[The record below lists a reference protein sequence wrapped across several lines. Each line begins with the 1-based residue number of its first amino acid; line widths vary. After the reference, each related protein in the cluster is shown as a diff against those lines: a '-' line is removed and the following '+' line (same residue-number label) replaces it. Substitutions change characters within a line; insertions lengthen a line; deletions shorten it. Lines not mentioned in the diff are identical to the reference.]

1 MSDHLSAAFLAV
13 VRRSSIRVTANATN
27 VAGSV
32 TRVFLFPTHFK
43 LGVMLQLFHS
53 GLPNTPV
60 VVHVTSELDT
70 LLCAFASRACGN
82 DSYTSILSL
91 LHSPPCQSSN
101 STQSM
106 SHLISTIDTLG
117 LTYPNFLCRSPYSYN
132 NFVCLFGPLTAHCCQ

>member
-1 MSDHLSAAFLAV
+1 MSAAFLAV

-91 LHSPPCQSSN
+91 LHSTMPIFKFDTVDVSS
-101 STQSM
+101 
-106 SHLISTIDTLG
+106 HFDYR
-117 LTYPNFLCRSPYSYN
+117 YPWPYI
-132 NFVCLFGPLTAHCCQ
+132 P